1 MEVGIDE
8 RKMLS
13 KHLIKITSLLK
24 KTDFVILHVETNHV
38 IHYEGTEIVNNLS
51 EMKFIVEQFPTTH
64 IVIPHPIRRI
74 DSKDLAIK
82 IADIQ
87 LHLWK
92 L

>member
-1 MEVGIDE
+1 MEVCIDE

-64 IVIPHPIRRI
+64 IVIPHPIRRT